1 MGPKAKKEGNPDKG
15 KDIFM
20 AQCASCHSMSAMGTG
35 PPLAG
40 VYNAGIAANGGFS
53 YSSALAGKA
62 KLKWN
67 DANLD
72 KWLAKPSGF
81 APGNKMGFGG
91 IDSKQDR
98 LDLIAYLKANS

>member
-1 MGPKAKKEGNPDKG
+1 MGPKKKEGNSDKG
-15 KDIFM
+15 KEIFA
-20 AQCASCHSMSAMGTG
+20 AQCASCHSMTAMGTG

-40 VYNAGIAANGGFS
+40 IYNSQVASNGSFA
-53 YSSALAGKA
+53 YSGALQGKA

-72 KWLAKPSGF
+72 KWLQKPSGF

-91 IDSKQDR
+91 VDGKQDR

>member
-15 KDIFM
+15 KEIFT
-20 AQCASCHSMSAMGTG
+20 AQCASCHQLAAAGTG
-35 PPLAG
+35 PALG
-40 VYNAGIAANGGFS
+40 GIYNAPIAANAGFS
-53 YSSALAGKA
+53 YSSSLQAKN

-81 APGNKMGFGG
+81 APGNKMGFAG
-91 IDSKQDR
+91 IDGKQDR
-98 LDLIAYLKANS
+98 LDLISYLKANS